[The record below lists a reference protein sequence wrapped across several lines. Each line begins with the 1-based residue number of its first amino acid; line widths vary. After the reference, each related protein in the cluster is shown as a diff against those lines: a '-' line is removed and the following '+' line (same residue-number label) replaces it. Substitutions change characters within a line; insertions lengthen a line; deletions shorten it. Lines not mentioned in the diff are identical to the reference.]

1 VPTLLDQW
9 GPMNDERWEKQK
21 VDREVRRRQRG
32 IEGMV
37 DEVNFG
43 EVDSLEVRRHV
54 RKNNF
59 VYSLVDMN
67 ALACIVGHVAM
78 MLDQKVLW
86 DLKEADR

>member
-1 VPTLLDQW
+1 VDQW
-9 GPMNDERWEKQK
+9 GPMNDGMWEKEK
-21 VDREVRRRQRG
+21 ADREVRRRQRG

-78 MLDQKVLW
+78 MLDPKELQ
-86 DLKEADR
+86 DLKEVDR